1 MPLPLGKQK
10 SQQGEEEQKTRRR
23 ARLNAMV
30 MLLAHIAYLSAAA
43 FQHNRLSKI
52 SMMTVK
58 FVP

>member
-10 SQQGEEEQKTRRR
+10 SQQGEEQKTRRR